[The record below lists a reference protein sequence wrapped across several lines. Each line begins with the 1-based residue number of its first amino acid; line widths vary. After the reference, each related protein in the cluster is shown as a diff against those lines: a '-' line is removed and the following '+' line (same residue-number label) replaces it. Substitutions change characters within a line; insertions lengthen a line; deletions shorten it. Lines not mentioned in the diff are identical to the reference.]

1 MENHLTRAR
10 YIMLRV
16 SETHGC
22 VVSISPKPCEGD
34 GNGAGC
40 HTNFSTKSVREK
52 GGYDVIIKVCE
63 AFGQVAAEHMPS
75 TVKATTSA

>member
-1 MENHLTRAR
+1 MGDHLTRAR

-34 GNGAGC
+34 RNGARC
-40 HTNFSTKSVREK
+40 HTDFSTKSVREE
-52 GGYDVIIKVCE
+52 GG
-63 AFGQVAAEHMPS
+63 
-75 TVKATTSA
+75 